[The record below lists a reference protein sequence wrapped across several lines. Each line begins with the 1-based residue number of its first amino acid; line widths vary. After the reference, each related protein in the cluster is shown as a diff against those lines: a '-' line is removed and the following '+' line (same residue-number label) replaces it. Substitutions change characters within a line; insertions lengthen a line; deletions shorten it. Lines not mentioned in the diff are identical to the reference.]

1 MKQVLAVIFR
11 NLKSDFKDP
20 NSIFG
25 SLLFLIS
32 SLFVCYISINR
43 IASIPT
49 WVALF
54 WIIVIFASF
63 NAVAKSFVQE
73 TRDKMI
79 YIYSLMSPAQFIIGK
94 MLYNGLL
101 LILMSL
107 IAILIYSGLFEM
119 AIGNLPMLL
128 IGILLGSACI
138 GMILSLLSSIASKA
152 SGNLTLMAILGLP
165 IMLPLILTAT
175 KFTKNAVDGLD
186 WSIQY
191 KYLIV
196 LIGLNIVCGALS
208 VVLFPYL
215 WRE

>member
-1 MKQVLAVIFR
+1 
-11 NLKSDFKDP
+11 
-20 NSIFG
+20 
-25 SLLFLIS
+25 
-32 SLFVCYISINR
+32 
-43 IASIPT
+43 
-49 WVALF
+49 
-54 WIIVIFASF
+54 
-63 NAVAKSFVQE
+63 
-73 TRDKMI
+73 
-79 YIYSLMSPAQFIIGK
+79 
-94 MLYNGLL
+94 
-101 LILMSL
+101 
-107 IAILIYSGLFEM
+107 M